1 MTVTKKTK
9 INIMKKIFL
18 LGTLALFNFSFFA
31 QDEGDDKN
39 LVQNPSF
46 EATSGKLK
54 KLKQIKVAAEWD
66 SPTALRADLY
76 STEQEGLPCGA
87 PENQYGKESPYDGSN
102 YAGIVMY
109 SYNNKAP
116 RTYLQSQLIAP
127 LRKDVEYC
135 VKFYVSL
142 SDLSKYAVNN
152 FGVFFSKDGL
162 LLEEKGDIIIDKDKE
177 RRYIALNSDNRIY
190 NERYNWIPVCA
201 TYMADGKES
210 FITIGNFYN
219 NKETEYEKLKKLAN
233 YNGTQIPTSYYYID
247 QVEVFIMEDPS
258 ECACNQ
264 AVNEIT
270 ESVVYNK
277 NTASED
283 GFSIEE
289 QVKLATVY
297 FDVKKSKL
305 ESNMTGDLDILA
317 GSLQANPEYKIKL
330 HAHLDAEEG
339 AIVRKDPEDLICKD
353 LDLKR
358 AQVVKDYLV
367 SKGVDESRI
376 SIETHKDKEQVAF
389 GTTSLDHAK
398 NRRIEFELVK

>member
-1 MTVTKKTK
+1 MTK

-18 LGTLALFNFSFFA
+18 LGTLALLGTIGLA
-31 QDEGDDKN
+31 QDGDDKN

-46 EATSGKLK
+46 ESIDGKLK
-54 KLKQIKVAAEWD
+54 KLKAIDKAAQWD
-66 SPTALRADLY
+66 SPTALKADLF
-76 STEQEGLPCGA
+76 STEQAGLPCGA
-87 PENQYGKESPYDGSN
+87 PENPLGKESPYDGSN

-109 SYNNKAP
+109 SYNNKEP
-116 RTYLQSQLIAP
+116 RTYLQAQLIAP
-127 LRKDVEYC
+127 LRKDVTYC

-152 FGVFFSKDGL
+152 FGMYFSKDGL
-162 LLEEKGDIIIDKDKE
+162 YLEEKGDIIIDKEKE
-177 RRYIALNSDNRIY
+177 RKFIALNTDNRVY

-201 TYMADGKES
+201 TYTASGKEN

-219 NKETEYEKLKKLAN
+219 NKETEFEKLKKLADFP
-233 YNGTQIPTSYYYID
+233 GTQIPTAYYYID
-247 QVEVFIMEDPS
+247 QVEVFIMEDPA
-258 ECACNQ
+258 ECACNKST
-264 AVNEIT
+264 VEIT

-277 NTASED
+277 NMASED

-305 ESNMTGDLDILA
+305 EPNMKGDLDILA
-317 GSLQANPEYKIKL
+317 GSLKANPEYKLKL
-330 HAHLDAEEG
+330 HAHLDADEG

-358 AQVVKDYLV
+358 AQVVKAYLIEQ
-367 SKGVDESRI
+367 GVDESRI

-389 GTTSLDHAK
+389 GTSSLDHAK
-398 NRRIEFELVK
+398 NRRVEFELVQ

>member
-1 MTVTKKTK
+1 
-9 INIMKKIFL
+9 MKKIFL
-18 LGTLALFNFSFFA
+18 LGTLALLGTLTFA
-31 QDEGDDKN
+31 QEGDDKN

-46 EATSGKLK
+46 EAISGKLK

-76 STEQEGLPCGA
+76 STEKEGLPCSA

-109 SYNNKAP
+109 SYNNKEP

-127 LRKDVEYC
+127 LRKDVTYC
-135 VKFYVSL
+135 IKFYVSL

-152 FGVFFSKDGL
+152 FGMYFSKEGL
-162 LLEEKGDIIIDKDKE
+162 LLEEKGDIIIDKEKDRK
-177 RRYIALNSDNRIY
+177 YIAVNTDNRVY

-201 TYMADGKES
+201 TYTATGKEN
-210 FITIGNFYN
+210 FITIGNFFN
-219 NKETEYEKLKKLAN
+219 NKETEYEKLKKMAGF
-233 YNGTQIPTSYYYID
+233 NGTQIPTSYYYID
-247 QVEVFIMEDPS
+247 QVEVFIMEDPA

-264 AVNEIT
+264 ATTEIT

-277 NTASED
+277 NTASGD

-317 GSLQANPEYKIKL
+317 GSLEANPEYKIKL

-339 AIVRKDPEDLICKD
+339 AILRKDPQDLICQD

-358 AQVVKDYLV
+358 AQAVKDYLI
-367 SKGVDESRI
+367 SKGVEEIRI

-389 GTTSLDHAK
+389 GTSSLDHAK
-398 NRRIEFELVK
+398 NRRVEFELVK

>member
-1 MTVTKKTK
+1 
-9 INIMKKIFL
+9 MKKIFL
-18 LGTLALFNFSFFA
+18 LGTLALLGTISFA

-46 EATSGKLK
+46 EAEDGKLK
-54 KLKQIKVAAEWD
+54 KLNQIKVAAEWD
-66 SPTALRADLY
+66 SPTALKADLF
-76 STEQEGLPCGA
+76 STDKVGLPCSA
-87 PENQYGKESPYDGSN
+87 PENPYGKEAPYDGSH

-109 SYNNKAP
+109 SYNNKSP
-116 RTYLQSQLIAP
+116 RTYIQSKLIAP

-152 FGVFFSKDGL
+152 FGMYFSKEGL
-162 LLEEKGDIIIDKDKE
+162 YLETKGDIIIDKEKE
-177 RRYIALNSDNRIY
+177 RNFIALNTDNRIY

-201 TYMADGKES
+201 TYTASGKEE
-210 FITIGNFYN
+210 FITVGNFYN
-219 NKETEYEKLKKLAN
+219 NKETAYEKLKQLAN
-233 YNGTQIPTSYYYID
+233 FSGTQTPEAYYYID
-247 QVEVFIMEDPS
+247 QIEVFIMEDPA

-264 AVNEIT
+264 AATEIT

-283 GFSIEE
+283 GFSLEE

-339 AIVRKDPEDLICKD
+339 AILRKDPEDLICKE
-353 LDLKR
+353 LDIKR
-358 AQVVKDYLV
+358 AEVVKEYLI

-376 SIETHKDKEQVAF
+376 MIETHKDKEQVAF
-389 GTTSLDHAK
+389 GTSSLDHAK
-398 NRRIEFELVK
+398 NRRIEFELVQ